1 MIDFK
6 TKTYNGRSKIRILSL
21 IPARF
26 TIASCAIRQLEV
38 IVTLTRLIKKTTF
51 IMRQYIGD
59 QAFLKVSFVS
69 DRFFLLKL
77 RIEISSKS
85 IFLSEPKYKN
95 T

>member
-38 IVTLTRLIKKTTF
+38 IVTLTRLIKKNNVHYETVGT
-51 IMRQYIGD
+51 
-59 QAFLKVSFVS
+59 
-69 DRFFLLKL
+69 
-77 RIEISSKS
+77 
-85 IFLSEPKYKN
+85 
-95 T
+95 